1 VESGGDNGAI
11 GGNGAKGSPIAGVGV
26 GISGGGVDGGP
37 IRGFMKGSMAI
48 ALDDTA
54 GARAI
59 GARGMEGVFL
69 KSVFAWKVWIA
80 PIAGPSIGAPAGL
93 PTPMVGAVRAG
104 PESV

>member
-1 VESGGDNGAI
+1 
-11 GGNGAKGSPIAGVGV
+11 
-26 GISGGGVDGGP
+26 
-37 IRGFMKGSMAI
+37 
-48 ALDDTA
+48 
-54 GARAI
+54 
-59 GARGMEGVFL
+59 MEGVFL